1 MTTRLLINRVSSFSY
16 GEVQFKRE
24 YAKAKAELAKL
35 RKKDKS
41 NKKEQ
46 E

>member
-1 MTTRLLINRVSSFSY
+1 MCKDY
-16 GEVQFKRE
+16 FKRE

-41 NKKEQ
+41 NKRSKNNT
-46 E
+46 